1 MDSFYV
7 SGSFQ
12 DSENVESKMN
22 RFSQWYNPLQ
32 SGCVR
37 ISSGVFFRDYPVT
50 PCKIWTIFMDPEI
63 NKLHVRV
70 RTVTNNLP
78 ENLVPAT
85 ADSAAFKIFTQKTG
99 EKLSRCS
106 AKLVIASRS
115 PEALDDVYVFEIT
128 YGSKKKA
135 LVLSGD
141 KIQALDILPT
151 DSILY
156 AFCTNQQNSGSQPK
170 KKTIILFS
178 RSRDTQNVSV
188 YRQKFSSKPLDFC
201 SQKQMFFSVFLW
213 KNSIR
218 FFAVEKYG
226 TVVLVSGRS
235 VVIIDLL
242 KEQKNM
248 YKLLGYEA
256 VNVMIEFK
264 KFASY
269 TNNPLFYHMDS
280 VTNIVFKNNHK
291 FFETETSSNFY
302 KWDLE
307 SGEILTIS
315 RNLEEL

>member
-156 AFCTNQQNSGSQPK
+156 AFCTNQHNSGSQPK
-170 KKTIILFS
+170 KKN
-178 RSRDTQNVSV
+178 D
-188 YRQKFSSKPLDFC
+188 YP
-201 SQKQMFFSVFLW
+201 FF
-213 KNSIR
+213 
-218 FFAVEKYG
+218 
-226 TVVLVSGRS
+226 
-235 VVIIDLL
+235 
-242 KEQKNM
+242 
-248 YKLLGYEA
+248 
-256 VNVMIEFK
+256 
-264 KFASY
+264 
-269 TNNPLFYHMDS
+269 
-280 VTNIVFKNNHK
+280 
-291 FFETETSSNFY
+291 
-302 KWDLE
+302 
-307 SGEILTIS
+307 
-315 RNLEEL
+315 

>member
-1 MDSFYV
+1 
-7 SGSFQ
+7 
-12 DSENVESKMN
+12 
-22 RFSQWYNPLQ
+22 
-32 SGCVR
+32 
-37 ISSGVFFRDYPVT
+37 
-50 PCKIWTIFMDPEI
+50 
-63 NKLHVRV
+63 
-70 RTVTNNLP
+70 
-78 ENLVPAT
+78 
-85 ADSAAFKIFTQKTG
+85 
-99 EKLSRCS
+99 
-106 AKLVIASRS
+106 
-115 PEALDDVYVFEIT
+115 
-128 YGSKKKA
+128 
-135 LVLSGD
+135 
-141 KIQALDILPT
+141 
-151 DSILY
+151 
-156 AFCTNQQNSGSQPK
+156 
-170 KKTIILFS
+170 
-178 RSRDTQNVSV
+178 
-188 YRQKFSSKPLDFC
+188 
-201 SQKQMFFSVFLW
+201 MFFSVFLW